1 MLVLGAPGSGKTTVM
16 LELLCELLAKA
27 EADSD
32 MPIPVVL
39 PLASWAL
46 HQKPQ
51 LLTDWIGQRKIAP

>member
-1 MLVLGAPGSGKTTVM
+1 M